1 MFNIAYFLL
10 DLILIVAV
18 QMNIIAKVT
27 LSIIIWKRLYS
38 WTPVLGNGVYFH
50 VFTFSAIEANMHN
63 IKAKTWMFKRI

>member
-18 QMNIIAKVT
+18 QMNIIAKSYLVHDNLKT
-27 LSIIIWKRLYS
+27 VYS

>member
-27 LSIIIWKRLYS
+27 LSIIICKRYIAEHLCMEI
-38 WTPVLGNGVYFH
+38 GNIFMCLPSVP
-50 VFTFSAIEANMHN
+50 
-63 IKAKTWMFKRI
+63 